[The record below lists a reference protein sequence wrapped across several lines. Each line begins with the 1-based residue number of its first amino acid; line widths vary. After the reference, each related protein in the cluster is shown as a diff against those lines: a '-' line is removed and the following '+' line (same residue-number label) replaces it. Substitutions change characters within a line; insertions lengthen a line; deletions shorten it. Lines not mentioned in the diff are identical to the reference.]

1 MRHTPATHRVP
12 RPGPSRLLRLA
23 GTLATLACVSV
34 AGLGLSAAS
43 ALAEDCPNAALRAGN
58 DSTRLPE
65 CRAYE
70 MVTPLYKEGFP
81 AEPEAFTDQD
91 VVAYKSIGS
100 FAGNTSGK
108 AGNRYH
114 ATRSADGWT
123 TTPLSAPE
131 DTYRREETVA
141 QSADLRSSLWLM
153 FRRDEPTENVV
164 PTVFYLR
171 GPDGAF
177 TAIGNGA
184 LEGHSPT
191 LVGVSSDLSHVIVSH
206 GGSGSVNVS
215 ALYEL
220 TPGSQ
225 RPVNV
230 DNTGALTSGET
241 CPASTSADGRV
252 IAFSSNCPIGSGPR
266 ALWARVGNSA
276 TVAVSGSECTR
287 TSGDPGGACNPPA
300 PATFAGTSTDG
311 SRMYFTTT
319 QQLVNSDTDQ
329 TNDLYECKI
338 PPGTPAPVG
347 SANPCASLS
356 EISSAASG
364 ADVQYLVSASEDGSR
379 VYFVAHGVLAANL
392 GANDLQAIAGANNLY
407 VWEKDAA
414 HPAGQTTF
422 IAGLE
427 NNGVGG
433 KTTADGQYLV
443 FSTAA
448 RLLASDTDEAQDIYR
463 YDAETGAL
471 LRLSTD
477 TDGSG
482 GSEPGFEASLRGKAM
497 TPDADTVIF
506 ETAEALSPAD
516 TDGVADVYEWHE
528 GRVSLISKGGGTPL
542 GITSSGKDIFFLTGQ
557 PLTAGDSGTEADI
570 YDARL
575 EGGFPVSA
583 PAPCSAEAC
592 QGTLALQPQPPGTAA
607 STAFNGP
614 GSPLAGET
622 PPANQAKP
630 KPQTAAQ
637 KLAKALKAC
646 KSKHN
651 KKKRAACEK
660 KARKTNRRG
669 K

>member
-1 MRHTPATHRVP
+1 MRHTPAVHCLASIRP
-12 RPGPSRLLRLA
+12 RRLRRFA
-23 GTLATLACVSV
+23 GTLATLACLSM

-43 ALAEDCPNAALRAGN
+43 ALAEDCPNAGLRAAN
-58 DSTRLPE
+58 NSTRLPE

-70 MVTPLYKEGFP
+70 MVTPLYKEGFI
-81 AEPEAFTDQD
+81 ALPEAFTDQG
-91 VVAYKSIGS
+91 VVAYESIGS

-114 ATRSADGWT
+114 ATRTAQGWAT
-123 TTPLSAPE
+123 TALSAPE
-131 DTYRREETVA
+131 DTYRTEETVG
-141 QSADLRSSLWLM
+141 QSTDLRSSLWLM
-153 FRRDEPTENVV
+153 FRRDEPTES
-164 PTVFYLR
+164 PFATVFYLR
-171 GPDGAF
+171 GPDGVF
-177 TAIGNGA
+177 TRVGDGA
-184 LEGHSPT
+184 LEGQS
-191 LVGVSSDLSHVIVSH
+191 VAVAGVSSDLSHVIFNH
-206 GGSGSVNVS
+206 GGGSANLA

-220 TPGSQ
+220 TPGSP
-225 RPVNV
+225 RPVSV
-230 DNTGALTSGET
+230 DNTGAPTPGQT

-252 IAFSSNCPIGSGPR
+252 IVFTSGCPAGGFQ
-266 ALWARVGNSA
+266 LFARVA
-276 TVAVSGSECTR
+276 ATTTVAVSGSECTR
-287 TSGDPGGACNPPA
+287 TSGDPGGACNA
-300 PATFAGTSTDG
+300 PALANFAATSSDG
-311 SRMYFTTT
+311 SRVYFTTT
-319 QQLVNSDTDQ
+319 QQLLNSDTDQ

-414 HPAGQTTF
+414 HPAGKTTF

-427 NNGVGG
+427 NNGAGG
-433 KTTADGQYLV
+433 KTTAGGQYLV

-448 RLLASDTDEAQDIYR
+448 RPLASDTDEAQDIYR

-482 GSEPGFEASLRGKAM
+482 GNEPGFEASLRGKAM

-528 GRVSLISKGGGTPL
+528 GQVSLISKGGGTPI
-542 GITSSGKDIFFLTGQ
+542 GITSSGKDIFFLTSQ
-557 PLTAGDSGTEADI
+557 ALTAGDSGTEADI
-570 YDARL
+570 YDARVQ
-575 EGGFPVSA
+575 GGFPVA
-583 PAPCSAEAC
+583 TPTPCSAEAC
-592 QGTLALQPQPPGTAA
+592 QGTLALQPQPPGA
-607 STAFNGP
+607 SASAAFNGP
-614 GSPLAGET
+614 GSPVAGET
-622 PPANQAKP
+622 PPANPKP
-630 KPQTAAQ
+630 KPLTQAQ
-637 KLAKALKAC
+637 KRAKALKAC

-651 KKKRAACEK
+651 KKKRTACEK
-660 KARKTNRRG
+660 KARKTNRRA